1 MLNFRI
7 NNKNRSLLILLLPV
21 IITFFITL
29 IPTLK
34 YQWPLSW
41 DVFYHVHMAK
51 LYMENGI
58 TFFDPLTFAPYG
70 RPTFYTPLFHYL
82 IALFSLSF
90 KIEPFFVARFLQPVF
105 ASSIVFSVVY
115 VVYKIYDIYTGFFT
129 GFFLMFS
136 INFFRFMLP
145 IPESMALIFFPLVI
159 YGYYSALE
167 NDKYQMSIIAGL
179 LGGIILLT
187 HSLTAICLVLVLTV
201 YTLILKIQKRKD
213 NLKHFWILLIFM
225 LLLASLWWIPII
237 SIYGYVFNNP
247 PGNKIPL
254 LAYMKFYGIITIV
267 FAIFGGFLMFKRRFS
282 NDLLILSGTFSLI
295 FFSQIYWLGIPILSD
310 RILTFSVFFVSVLAA
325 NGLKNFRIKNHENF
339 NHIIAPFI
347 IILAIFSSVY
357 GAQKLEPSSDLHEID
372 IANWFK
378 FNGNK
383 HKVVITS
390 NYELSPVIVSIARQP
405 VSEGGYGPGVIHF
418 IHKKKY
424 VFGDFSCYDALKD
437 NIGYLVLENYRP
449 TPTDTIVV
457 YSNEKY
463 KICKIKLNKI

>member
-1 MLNFRI
+1 MLKFHIKNR
-7 NNKNRSLLILLLPV
+7 NRSLLILLLPV

-82 IALFSLSF
+82 LASLSLSF
-90 KIEPFFVARFLQPVF
+90 KLDPFLLARYLQPIF
-105 ASSIVFSVVY
+105 ASAIVFSAVY
-115 VVYKIYDIYTGFFT
+115 AVSKIYDICTGFLT

-136 INFFRFMLP
+136 VIFFRFMLP
-145 IPESMALIFFPLVI
+145 IPEAMALIFFPLVI
-159 YGYYSALE
+159 YGYYSALK
-167 NDKYQMSIIAGL
+167 NDKYNMAIIAGL

-187 HSLTAICLVLVLTV
+187 HALTALCLILVLTV
-201 YTLILKIQKRKD
+201 YTIVMKIQKRND
-213 NLKHFWILLIFM
+213 NFKHFWILLIFM
-225 LLLASLWWIPII
+225 LLLASIWWVPII
-237 SIYGYVFNNP
+237 IIYGYVFNNP
-247 PGNKIPL
+247 TGIKLPF
-254 LAYMKFYGIITIV
+254 LAYIKFYGIITIV
-267 FAIFGGFLMFKRRFS
+267 FAIFGGFSMFKRRFS
-282 NDLLILSGTFSLI
+282 NDILILSGAMSLI

-325 NGLKNFRIKNHENF
+325 YGLRKFRIKNHKKLD
-339 NHIIAPFI
+339 HIMVLFI
-347 IILAIFSSVY
+347 VILAIFSGFY
-357 GAQKLEPSSDLHEID
+357 GAQKLEPSSDLYEID

-378 FNGNK
+378 FNGDK
-383 HKVVITS
+383 QKVVITS

-405 VSEGGYGPGVIHF
+405 VSEGGYGPGAMHSVD
-418 IHKKKY
+418 KKKY
-424 VFGDFSCYDALKD
+424 IYGDFSYYDALKN
-437 NIGYLVLENYRP
+437 NIGYLVLETYRP
-449 TPTDTIVV
+449 TPTNTLVV
-457 YSNEKY
+457 YYNEKY